1 MGALRGIP
9 PLEGVG
15 RNFGI
20 KIEYVDITEDEFNAQ
35 MKTDTEE
42 LTAMF
47 EESHELESEIEKQLA
62 GLKFV

>member
-15 RNFGI
+15 RNFDI
-20 KIEYVDITEDEFNAQ
+20 KNEYVDITEDEFNAQ

-42 LTAMF
+42 LKAMF
-47 EESHELESEIEKQLA
+47 EESHELESEIEKQMA